1 MAIVI
6 NGPSGPGTVLLCEQQ
21 LDNIF
26 FASSP
31 FLAPEIP
38 FCSGTMF
45 LSSAFW
51 VPNGRWVDHTPLRL
65 LFSSFNNVLQVTSCF
80 SAANLAESVPCQVLI
95 WVTWRPLDLNFWW
108 VITESEV
115 SNFLISSGSQKG
127 RYFTNHS
134 LEILQLWNVLKFA
147 VCRQK
152 KNLTAQTKRNFLLIL
167 AVLIELCWSFLLWT
181 YSRASLYQKY

>member
-1 MAIVI
+1 M
-6 NGPSGPGTVLLCEQQ
+6 G
-21 LDNIF
+21 
-26 FASSP
+26 
-31 FLAPEIP
+31 
-38 FCSGTMF
+38 
-45 LSSAFW
+45 
-51 VPNGRWVDHTPLRL
+51 DHTPFRR

-80 SAANLAESVPCQVLI
+80 SAANLAESIPCQVLI

-134 LEILQLWNVLKFA
+134 LEILQSWNVLNSA

-167 AVLIELCWSFLLWT
+167 AVLIGLCWSFYYEPIPEFHCTSNINFVLIQT
-181 YSRASLYQKY
+181 SCNQRISSLSLSLFFSFKVSKSLHLI